1 MNKFK
6 LKIIAPDGIKYE
18 EEATE
23 INLPTVDGHI
33 AVLPNHMPLITLLKS
48 GEIVIKDGNT
58 THNLA
63 TDGGIVEI
71 SNNIVKILAD
81 TAEDVGSLDELKISE
96 AKKIAEQRLANAKD
110 GVEFAEASAMLEKQ
124 ITKLN
129 LLAKRKRK
137 YQ

>member
-1 MNKFK
+1 
-6 LKIIAPDGIKYE
+6 
-18 EEATE
+18 
-23 INLPTVDGHI
+23 
-33 AVLPNHMPLITLLKS
+33 MPLITLLKS
-48 GEIVIKDGNT
+48 GEIVIKNGNT
-58 THNLA
+58 IHNLA